1 MSLDSG
7 AWDRECYSLETKMTE
22 GIVFNSSVEILWGV
36 DSHHLYDKRERVLKG
51 LCLGSSAT
59 KMWFL

>member
-1 MSLDSG
+1 
-7 AWDRECYSLETKMTE
+7 MTE

-36 DSHHLYDKRERVLKG
+36 DSHHLYDKRGRVLKG